1 MSPSRQA
8 PLVKVFKDSICQATA
23 SRNKLL
29 LVRKKHF
36 TQGLGF
42 ASSYKFAPIVMHKII
57 LMTYGALF
65 LVLGVLAGYYIR
77 QIVARFQKRSLETD
91 VAELM
96 LRAREDAAR
105 IIEESDR
112 KIEFRMD
119 ELRATEREFETELKK
134 TREFLVKKESLL
146 DTRQM
151 DIDREYD
158 ELKKKVE
165 EVRTLKEKIA
175 DTIKI
180 HETELVKLAGMTR
193 DQAQEQIFAQ
203 VEEQSAEDILV
214 RMRKL
219 ELYGEEKY
227 KSRAREILVN
237 TIQRLASSTAHETTT
252 TAVKIESE
260 DVKGRIIGKEGRNIR
275 TFERITGV
283 ELIVDDSPDEI
294 VISSFDPIRRQI
306 ARVTLENLIKDG
318 RIQPAK
324 IEEFFEKAKS
334 EIAEI
339 IKKSGEDAVHECGIY
354 TLDPRV
360 VAVLGRLHYRT
371 SYGQNVLQHSLEV
384 AHLCEML
391 ATELGTDPAVAKI
404 AGLVHDIGKALDHEV
419 EGTHIE
425 IGVKILEK
433 FGVDPRVIVAMKSHH
448 DDCPNE
454 TIEAVI
460 VQVCDQIS
468 GARPGARRDTLENYL
483 KRLRE
488 LESVVNTF
496 HGVEKSYALQAGREI
511 RVFVSPHMITD
522 LQAKQHARNMA
533 IRIQQEL
540 RYPGEIKITVIRE
553 NRITEFAR

>member
-1 MSPSRQA
+1 M
-8 PLVKVFKDSICQATA
+8 
-23 SRNKLL
+23 NKLIL
-29 LVRKKHF
+29 LAASI
-36 TQGLGF
+36 GF
-42 ASSYKFAPIVMHKII
+42 IGV
-57 LMTYGALF
+57 
-65 LVLGVLAGYYIR
+65 GVLAGYYIR

-91 VAELM
+91 IAELM
-96 LRAREDAAR
+96 LRAREDATR
-105 IIEESDR
+105 ITEESER
-112 KIEFRMD
+112 RAEMRLD
-119 ELRATEREFETELKK
+119 ELRQTEREHETEFKK
-134 TREFLVKKESLL
+134 TKEFLLKKESLL

-151 DIDREYD
+151 EMDREYD
-158 ELKKKVE
+158 ELKKKIE
-165 EVRTLKEKIA
+165 DVRTLKEKIS
-175 DTIKI
+175 DGIVKQ
-180 HETELVKLAGMTR
+180 ESELIRLAGMTR
-193 DQAQEQIFAQ
+193 DEARARIFTEA
-203 VEEQSAEDILV
+203 EAQSAEDLMV

-227 KSRAREILVN
+227 KGRAREILVN

-252 TAVKIESE
+252 TAVRIESD

-294 VISSFDPIRRQI
+294 VISSFDPIRRQV
-306 ARVTLENLIKDG
+306 AKVTLENLIKDG

-334 EIAEI
+334 EINEI
-339 IKKSGEDAVHECGIY
+339 VKKSGEDAVHECGIY
-354 TLDPRV
+354 TLDPRII
-360 VAVLGRLHYRT
+360 AILGRLHYRT

-391 ATELGTDPAVAKI
+391 ATELGADPVVAKI

-419 EGTHIE
+419 EGTHVE
-425 IGVKILEK
+425 IGIRILEK
-433 FGVDPRVIVAMKSHH
+433 FGVDPRVVTAMKSHH
-448 DDCPNE
+448 DDWPHE

-488 LESVVNTF
+488 LEAVVNAF
-496 HGVEKSYALQAGREI
+496 KGVEKSYALQAGREI
-511 RVFVSPHMITD
+511 RVFVSPNLISD
-522 LQAKQHARNMA
+522 LEAKQCARDMA
-533 IRIQQEL
+533 IRIEQEL

-553 NRITEFAR
+553 NRIVEFAR